1 MRCFTAQ
8 LWVICVALILSG
20 VLVGCSKVARGDIIP
35 SPKPAQLPPAPEF
48 DSIHMIDRE
57 IGWAQNAGAV
67 FLANDWVSRDKAIWR
82 TTNCG
87 QSWTQVLCASPAT
100 TGTVSAFFLGSTKGW
115 VAAAD
120 DSTNVTIFRTKD
132 GGKSWTRSQL
142 RAPQIIHD
150 SCLSFT
156 RADQGWLMLIPDHG
170 MNSSPGDLYRTRDGG
185 AHWRKVNS
193 TGASPHAWIW
203 EEAALPEFEHL
214 HPYLVCGGAT
224 AFRNDSTGWVCG
236 SLASTT
242 PGFLFIPPDGG
253 LNWQLQHL
261 SLPASFQPGRMEPIG
276 LPQFFQRD
284 TDEGIVPAQYHPD
297 DSHAS
302 NFCTLIYRTHD
313 GGLNWQPT
321 TPVKFCGVWSF
332 ITVKKGWIWS
342 PEPHNTG
349 STAPVKG
356 TLYRTE
362 DGGVLW
368 KPTGTEK
375 GLEQYLT
382 QGEDI
387 VQLEFVDGE
396 YGWAVARDGHNLT
409 QLLKT
414 TDGGRTWNATERKM
428 QQ

>member
-1 MRCFTAQ
+1 MDLKTLICF
-8 LWVICVALILSG
+8 ALILGG
-20 VLVGCSKVARGDIIP
+20 VLLGCSNAARGDIIP
-35 SPKPAQLPPAPEF
+35 SSKRAQVPPVPEF

-67 FLANDWVSRDKAIWR
+67 FLTNDWVFRDKAIWR
-82 TTNCG
+82 TTNGG

-132 GGKSWTRSQL
+132 GGKSWIRSQL

-156 RADQGWLMLIPDHG
+156 RADQGWLMIIPDHG
-170 MNSSPGDLYRTRDGG
+170 MNSSPGDLYRTSNGG
-185 AHWRKVNS
+185 ADWQLVNS
-193 TGASPHAWIW
+193 TGASPRGWIW
-203 EEAALPEFEHL
+203 EEAALPDFNNK
-214 HPYLVCGGAT
+214 HPYLICGGPIT
-224 AFRNDSTGWVCG
+224 FQNDSIGSMYG
-236 SLASTT
+236 SLASTA
-242 PGFLFIPPDGG
+242 PGYLFITRDGG
-253 LNWQLQHL
+253 RNWQVQRP
-261 SLPASFQPGRMEPIG
+261 SLPASLPSGRMDPIG
-276 LPQFFQRD
+276 LPRFFQPD
-284 TDEGIVPAQYHPD
+284 SNQGILPAEFHPTNG
-297 DSHAS
+297 DST
-302 NFCTLIYRTHD
+302 NFATMIYSTHD

-332 ITVKKGWIWS
+332 ISVKKGWIWS

-362 DGGVLW
+362 DGGVSW

-375 GLEQYLT
+375 GLEQYVT

-409 QLLKT
+409 QLLGT
-414 TDGGRTWNATERKM
+414 TDGGKTWTAIEPRIQSFSK
-428 QQ
+428 